1 MMPVNFHDELVIK
14 TLSPTI
20 IIVCLLTWPYLRAF
34 ISQSAAKK
42 AAKAAKEAGNE
53 RTEADIIADIM
64 AIAKA
69 KRIAM
74 QGDSYQYVVT
84 ILFLVYPTCSSAVF
98 NTFSCD
104 LMDDGKEYLKA
115 DYSID
120 CIDHPASNPPDS
132 PDCHP
137 LPLSGSTPVP
147 LNN

>member
-1 MMPVNFHDELVIK
+1 MMPVNFHDELLIK

-20 IIVCLLTWPYLRAF
+20 IIVCLLAWPYLRAF
-34 ISQSAAKK
+34 MGIWAPS
-42 AAKAAKEAGNE
+42 
-53 RTEADIIADIM
+53 D
-64 AIAKA
+64 A
-69 KRIAM
+69 KRSAM
-74 QGDSYQYVVT
+74 KGDSYQYVVT

-137 LPLSGSTPVP
+137 PPLSGSTPVP